1 MTRTVAALLAFFAL
15 LASSLPPPAGAF
27 SAEERC
33 EAIRMAAMGARIS
46 SKLQCRAWAKLTD
59 APVQRSC
66 LDAADRRFLRL
77 MGSAPECGDAGNLV
91 DMGAAADA
99 VMSEVVGS
107 VDASGAPIP
116 DISGRWE
123 LRTVVGLNPDR
134 IRDGS
139 FECDTDPTIECP
151 SEVIIVTC
159 EAEITQD
166 GDTFH
171 QAALCRT
178 PPESPVLL
186 DPFEQVGDGSID
198 PLTGECILEGEV
210 EVPPVW
216 SVDYKAEG
224 VYAADGRSST
234 TTTTAGTDGNW
245 LWLSVTTGTRLD

>member
-1 MTRTVAALLAFFAL
+1 MTRMIAALLALFA
-15 LASSLPPPAGAF
+15 SLTFSAAGTAWAF
-27 SAEERC
+27 SVEERC
-33 EAIRMAAMGARIS
+33 EAIRMAGMGERIS

-59 APVQRSC
+59 AEVQRSC

-77 MGSAPECGDAGNLV
+77 MGSAPECGDAGLLV

-99 VMSEVVGS
+99 VMSDVVGA
-107 VDASGAPIP
+107 VDASSAPIP

-139 FECDTDPTIECP
+139 LECDTNPTVECP
-151 SEVIIVTC
+151 SEVVIVTC

-171 QAALCRT
+171 QVARCHT
-178 PPESPVLL
+178 PPESPVVL
-186 DPFEQVGDGSID
+186 DPFHQEGNGSID
-198 PLTGECILEGEV
+198 RLTGECMIEGEV

-216 SVDYKAEG
+216 SIYYKAEG
-224 VYAADGRSST
+224 VYAADGQSST
-234 TTTTAGTDGNW
+234 TTTTAGMDGNW